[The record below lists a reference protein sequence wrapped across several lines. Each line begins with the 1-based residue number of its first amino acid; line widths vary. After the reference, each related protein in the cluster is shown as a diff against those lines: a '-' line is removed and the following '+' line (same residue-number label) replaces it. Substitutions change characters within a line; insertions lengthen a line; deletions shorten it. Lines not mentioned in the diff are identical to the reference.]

1 MSNPDKEKLKICSFC
16 DKTSTELQCSK
27 TGCENYICPSCLEQ
41 TPVGARC
48 PDCAQMKK
56 NPLYDPSIKEL
67 VVSAFAGI
75 LVSTLSGI
83 IFSLIINIVG
93 KIILPG
99 FILLI
104 IPLGAIGYLTGL
116 TIERTSKFK
125 KSTSLQIIAGISV
138 LVGSIIYSNVFL
150 FSIPGL
156 IGLILGVYLALYRVR
171 P

>member
-1 MSNPDKEKLKICSFC
+1 
-16 DKTSTELQCSK
+16 
-27 TGCENYICPSCLEQ
+27 
-41 TPVGARC
+41 
-48 PDCAQMKK
+48 MKK
-56 NPLYDPSIKEL
+56 NPLYDPSNKEL
-67 VVSAFAGI
+67 VISTFAGI

-83 IFSLIINIVG
+83 IFSLIINFTG

-99 FILLI
+99 FIILLI
-104 IPLGAIGYLTGL
+104 PLAAIGYLTGI

-125 KSTSLQIIAGISV
+125 KSTSLQIIAGIST

-156 IGLILGVYLALYRVR
+156 IGLILGIYLAIYRIR

>member
-1 MSNPDKEKLKICSFC
+1 MSNPDKEKICSFC
-16 DKTSTELQCSK
+16 NKTSTDLQCSK

-56 NPLYDPSIKEL
+56 NPLYDPSNKEL

-75 LVSTLSGI
+75 LVSMLSGI
-83 IFSLIINIVG
+83 VFSLIINIVG

-104 IPLGAIGYLTGL
+104 IPLGAIGYLTGI

-138 LVGSIIYSNVFL
+138 LMGSIIYSNVFL